1 MRKLNTKQRQLGLA
15 ITAASFAMC
24 AGNVANA
31 QAQDS
36 QSSQDSTY
44 TPPVVAP
51 VIEEM
56 IVSGRLISGQK
67 SLVEERL
74 DEAFAADLLG
84 SEQISRVGD
93 SDVAAA
99 LMRVTGVTVR
109 EGEYVYVRGL
119 GERYSSVRL
128 NGAAVPSPE
137 LTRNVLPLDVIPTSM
152 VETLKVQKS
161 YSPDLPAHFGG
172 GAVDIRTKSLPD
184 EFIFEVE
191 VGTSTNSESSD
202 DGLTYASGGEMNA
215 LPSAIGNALNTY
227 QGKINNNGIIDII
240 DTDGGSPSAEQVTQ
254 ARQINR
260 QLMTNLNPDIEI
272 KRESIPLDFDGAV
285 VLGNSWDLSD
295 DWSLGALV
303 NASFDRETR
312 NKNQSKY
319 GVGSPENNYFNI
331 ERTTEKTQELYS
343 VNLGLNYQDMHDLEF
358 NIYQIQITEDDA
370 QIETGHDANNRPE
383 SGQQVVSYS
392 TRYQERE
399 LEVYQVVGE
408 HQFDQLSGEV
418 FGDID
423 VNWYYSDSAVE
434 TNIPGMSTV
443 KGTNRIN
450 PETGEVIST
459 QLLSTSA
466 VANFA
471 FLNLQDDVESYGVD
485 VDIPL
490 FFDNTEVTLSGG
502 YSYNDKT
509 REYYGYTANIDAIGV
524 LSSVLSGTPGQ
535 VLTDAALTDLNNPF
549 ELTMGGGLG
558 TESYIAA
565 QMTDAAYGMV
575 DVTWDETWRLTAG
588 ARYESFRQAV
598 LPLNLLDYSGEY
610 LGSLIDQLGSE
621 NQRFAIED
629 DGWYPSVALTYM
641 NNGFMGTQDF
651 QIRASFAQT
660 VVRPDLREV
669 SEVVY
674 IDPELAIQVE
684 GNPLLKTSELDH
696 FDLRGEWVYDN
707 GDNFTLSLFYKDVAD
722 PIEQSRKPGSDENIM
737 LTFYNGEEG
746 EIYGVEFEGLKN
758 LGAGFF
764 VSGNLTL
771 SDSEIVSPDNEGYTS
786 LKRRMNGQSEY
797 VLNTQLGYD
806 SDNGMHSASLVYNVF
821 GDRVYYAARSNG
833 HDDAFEQ
840 PFHSLDIVYSF
851 FPADAITAKLK
862 VGNILDEKRT
872 FEQTNS
878 RGNNVTILE
887 QEVGTTFSVNLRY
900 SF

>member
-24 AGNVANA
+24 AGNMANA

-44 TPPVVAP
+44 TPPVIAP

-67 SLVEERL
+67 SLVEQRL

-99 LMRVTGVTVR
+99 LLRVPGVTVK

-152 VETLKVQKS
+152 VEALKVQKS

-184 EFIFEVE
+184 DFIFQLA

-202 DGLTYASGGEMNA
+202 DGLTYASGGKMSA
-215 LPSAIGNALNTY
+215 LPEAIDDALDTY
-227 QGKINNNGIIDII
+227 QGKINNNGIVDII

-260 QLMTNLNPDIEI
+260 ELMTTLNRDFEI
-272 KRESIPLDFDGAV
+272 TKESIPLDFEGAV
-285 VLGNSWDLSD
+285 VLGNNWNLSD
-295 DWSLGALV
+295 DWSLGALL

-312 NKNQSKY
+312 NKNQSER
-319 GVGSPENNYFNI
+319 GIGNPENIFSSVK
-331 ERTTEKTQELYS
+331 RTTEKTQELYS

-358 NIYQIQITEDDA
+358 NAYQIQITEDDA
-370 QIETGHDANNRPE
+370 QIETGYDANNAPE
-383 SGQQVVSYS
+383 DGEQVVDYF

-399 LEVYQVVGE
+399 LEVFQVLGE
-408 HQFDQLSGEV
+408 HQFDQLSGEMLGTV
-418 FGDID
+418 D

-443 KGTNRIN
+443 KGSNLVN

-471 FLNLQDDVESYGVD
+471 FLNLQDDVKSHGID

-502 YSYNDKT
+502 YSYNDKA

-524 LSSVLSGTPGQ
+524 LGSVLSGTPGQ
-535 VLTDAALTDLNNPF
+535 VLTDATLTDLNNSF

-575 DVTWDETWRLTAG
+575 DITWDETWRLTAG
-588 ARYESFRQAV
+588 ARYESFRQAL

-610 LGSLIDQLGSE
+610 LGNLINELGREDQ
-621 NQRFAIED
+621 NYAVED

-651 QIRASFAQT
+651 QVRASFAQT

-669 SEVVY
+669 SEVFY
-674 IDPELAIQVE
+674 IDPELAIQVQ

-707 GDNFTLSLFYKDVAD
+707 GDNFTLSLFYKDVAN
-722 PIEQSRKPGSDENIM
+722 PIEQSRIPGSDENIM
-737 LTFYNGEEG
+737 LTFYNGDEG
-746 EIYGVEFEGLKN
+746 EIYGIEFEGLKN
-758 LGAGFF
+758 IGAGFF

-771 SDSEIVSPDNEGYTS
+771 SDSEIVSPDDGYTN

-806 SDNGMHSASLVYNVF
+806 SDSGMHSASLVYNVF
-821 GDRVYYAARSNG
+821 GERVYYAARSNK

-851 FPADAITAKLK
+851 FPTDAITAKFK

-878 RGNNVTILE
+878 EGHNVTILE
-887 QEVGTTFSVNLRY
+887 QEIGTTFSVDLRY